1 VGTRQT
7 GLGSAEAAFRI
18 EEEARENFAACQRL
32 NQILWVRVHV
42 RAEGSLLLG
51 FYYLKELDLKMY
63 ILPTV
68 KSIKMDL
75 KIYIIP

>member
-7 GLGSAEAAFRI
+7 GLGSAEAALQV
-18 EEEARENFAACQRL
+18 EEEVRENFAACQRL

-42 RAEGSLLLG
+42 RAAGSLLLG